1 MTHTYNNITAPES
14 FLTEKFSEAVF
25 AYLAQNGFEHFC
37 LKAVLFDMDGVLFD
51 SMPNHAKSWAEV
63 GQRFRLGITA
73 EDAYLHEGRTGA
85 STINS
90 FARRDWGREA
100 TTEEIE
106 EIYAE
111 KCRLFNKCEMAQN
124 MPGAERVLNAV
135 RDAGLQILV
144 VTEVDRPHYL
154 SVCKPT
160 LLVFSTPT
168 ISYQVKTAATVSL
181 IPIPIS

>member
-14 FLTEKFSEAVF
+14 FLTEKFREAVF

-100 TTEEIE
+100 TTEE
-106 EIYAE
+106 
-111 KCRLFNKCEMAQN
+111 
-124 MPGAERVLNAV
+124 
-135 RDAGLQILV
+135 
-144 VTEVDRPHYL
+144 T
-154 SVCKPT
+154 
-160 LLVFSTPT
+160 
-168 ISYQVKTAATVSL
+168 
-181 IPIPIS
+181 